1 MRQFDD
7 LDSERIVVTGLGPV
21 HALGI
26 GREAFFRSLAAGSN
40 GAKPTRSIEVSN
52 YKHQY
57 ACEVG
62 DLELNLYSLGVLPEC
77 CEKASLYAILGTQ
90 LAIDDAGLTREEL
103 KNQPVGCFLG
113 TTDGESQ
120 RIDAL
125 VSQLHNAA
133 TIPSDCFDTVAHSRI
148 SRNVSLYLDS
158 TGPAYTIGNACSAS
172 NAAIVSA
179 VEYLQNTE
187 ADFAICGGSD
197 VVCRKTF
204 SIFHRLSAISEKHCM
219 PFDLNRKGIIPAEG
233 ASILLL
239 EKLSSALA
247 RKAKIYGEVVGYGMN
262 CDATHMTNLNP
273 DKIKICL
280 SRCLDAAG
288 LVPEEVDYIC
298 MHGTGTPAND
308 LNEYQSIKKVFGD
321 AIPMCGSIKSMTGHA
336 MGAAAGFGAIACMF
350 ALNHGIPPTIN
361 LTELDPEIQLPLNVK
376 YLPQPVE
383 IALNNA
389 FAFGGNNAIVAFRS
403 MNSHG

>member
-1 MRQFDD
+1 MSQFNAFV
-7 LDSERIVVTGLGPV
+7 SERIVVTGLGPV

-26 GREAFFRSLAAGSN
+26 GREAFFRSLAAGVD
-40 GAKPTRSIEVSN
+40 GAKPVRSIDVSN

-62 DLELNLYSLGVLPEC
+62 ILDLNQYSLGVLPEG

-133 TIPSDCFDTVAHSRI
+133 SVPQDSFDVVAHARI
-148 SRNVSLYLDS
+148 SRNINLYLDS

-204 SIFHRLSAISEKHCM
+204 SIFHRLSAISEKHCT
-219 PFDLNRKGIIPAEG
+219 PFDLHRKGIIPAEG

-273 DKIKICL
+273 EKIKTCL
-280 SRCLDAAG
+280 DRCLDTAG
-288 LVPEEVDYIC
+288 LVPKEVDYIC

-308 LNEYQSIKKVFGD
+308 LNEYQSLQKVFGD
-321 AIPMCGSIKSMTGHA
+321 DIPMCGSIKSMTGHA
-336 MGAAAGFGAIACMF
+336 MGAAAGFGAISCMF

-361 LTELDPEIQLPLNVK
+361 LTEQDPEIPLPLTVK
-376 YLPQPVE
+376 YQPQPVNVV
-383 IALNNA
+383 LNNA

-403 MNSHG
+403 MNSHD

>member
-1 MRQFDD
+1 MNQE
-7 LDSERIVVTGLGPV
+7 ERIVVTGLGPV
-21 HALGI
+21 HALGV
-26 GREAFFRSLAAGSN
+26 GREAFFSSISAGVD
-40 GAKPTRSIEVSN
+40 GAKLTRSIDVSN

-57 ACEVG
+57 SCEVG
-62 DLELNLYSLGVLPEC
+62 ELDISHYNLGTLPEG

-90 LAIDDAGLTREEL
+90 LAIEDAGLTLDVL
-103 KNQPVGCFLG
+103 KNQPVGCFIG

-120 RIDAL
+120 RIDTL
-125 VSQLHNAA
+125 VQQLNNAESV
-133 TIPSDCFDTVAHSRI
+133 PQDSFDAVAHARI
-148 SRNVSLYLDS
+148 SRNVNLYLDS

-179 VEYLQNTE
+179 VEYLRSSCS
-187 ADFAICGGSD
+187 DFAICGGSD

-204 SIFHRLSAISEKHCM
+204 SIFHRLSAISEKKCT
-219 PFDLNRKGIIPAEG
+219 PFDRHRKGIIPAEG

-273 DKIKICL
+273 EKIKNCL
-280 SRCLDAAG
+280 TSCLERANLSPRD
-288 LVPEEVDYIC
+288 VDYIC
-298 MHGTGTPAND
+298 MHGTGTLAND
-308 LNEYQSIKKVFGD
+308 LNEYQSLQKVFGD

-350 ALNHGIPPTIN
+350 ALNYGIPPTIN
-361 LTELDPEIQLPLNVK
+361 ITEQDPEILLPLTNKLLSRPINV
-376 YLPQPVE
+376 
-383 IALNNA
+383 ALNNA
-389 FAFGGNNAIVAFRS
+389 FAFGGNNAIVAFTR
-403 MNSHG
+403 MNNHG

>member
-1 MRQFDD
+1 MRQFNAS
-7 LDSERIVVTGLGPV
+7 DSERIVVTGLGPV

-26 GREAFFRSLAAGSN
+26 GREDFFLSLAVGRD
-40 GAKPTRSIEVSN
+40 GAKPAHSIYVSK

-62 DLELNLYSLGVLPEC
+62 ELDFNQYSLGVLPEC

-103 KNQPVGCFLG
+103 KNLPVGCFLG

-133 TIPSDCFDTVAHSRI
+133 TVPPDSFDMVAHARI
-148 SRNVSLYLDS
+148 SRNVSLYIDS

-179 VEYLQNTE
+179 VEYLQSTE

-204 SIFHRLSAISEKHCM
+204 SIFHRLSAISEKHCT
-219 PFDLNRKGIIPAEG
+219 PFDLHRKGIIPAEG

-273 DKIKICL
+273 EKIKICL
-280 SRCLDAAG
+280 RRCLDNAG
-288 LVPEEVDYIC
+288 LAPEEVDYIC

-308 LNEYQSIKKVFGD
+308 LNEYQSLAKIFGD
-321 AIPMCGSIKSMTGHA
+321 DIPMCGSIKSMTGHA

-361 LTELDPEIQLPLNVK
+361 INELDPEINLSLNVK
-376 YLPQPVE
+376 YLPQPVNV
-383 IALNNA
+383 ALNNA

-403 MNSHG
+403 MNTHG

>member
-1 MRQFDD
+1 MSQLNASPD
-7 LDSERIVVTGLGPV
+7 ERIVVTGLGPV

-26 GREAFFRSLAAGSN
+26 GREAFFNSLAAGVD
-40 GAKPTRSIEVSN
+40 GAKPARSIEVSN

-57 ACEVG
+57 ACEV
-62 DLELNLYSLGVLPEC
+62 DLADSDQCALGPLPEG

-90 LAIDDAGLTREEL
+90 LAIDDAGLRREEL
-103 KNQPVGCFLG
+103 KNQPVGCFIG

-125 VSQLHNAA
+125 VTRLHNAESV
-133 TIPSDCFDTVAHSRI
+133 PQNSFDAVAHARL
-148 SRNVSLYLDS
+148 SRNINLYLDS

-172 NAAIVSA
+172 NAALVSA
-179 VEYLQNTE
+179 VEYLRSTG
-187 ADFAICGGSD
+187 ADFAVCGGSD
-197 VVCRKTF
+197 VACRKTF
-204 SIFHRLSAISEKHCM
+204 SIFHRLSAISEKHCTL
-219 PFDLNRKGIIPAEG
+219 FDLNRIGIIPAEG

-273 DKIKICL
+273 DKIKTCL
-280 SRCLDAAG
+280 SRCLETAG
-288 LVPEEVDYIC
+288 LAPEEVDYIC

-308 LNEYQSIKKVFGD
+308 LNEYQSVQKVFGD
-321 AIPMCGSIKSMTGHA
+321 AIPLCGSIKSMTGHA

-361 LTELDPEIQLPLNVK
+361 LSEQDPQIAIPLTAK
-376 YLPQPVE
+376 YLPQPVNV
-383 IALNNA
+383 ALNNA
-389 FAFGGNNAIVAFRS
+389 FAFGGNNAIVAFRRV
-403 MNSHG
+403 NTLG